1 MLIKYY
7 TTKPGQKPTD
17 EQKKEIEEAMKM
29 PIVYDEDCPELS
41 HAMIKAMECV
51 VKQRNKRN
59 A

>member
-1 MLIKYY
+1 MNK
-7 TTKPGQKPTD
+7 
-17 EQKKEIEEAMKM
+17 KKEIEEAMKT